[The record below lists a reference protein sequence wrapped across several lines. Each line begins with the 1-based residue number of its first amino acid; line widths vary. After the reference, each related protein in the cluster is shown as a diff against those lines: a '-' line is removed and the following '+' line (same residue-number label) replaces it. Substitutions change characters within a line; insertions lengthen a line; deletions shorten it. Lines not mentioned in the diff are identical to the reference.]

1 MQNNRTTANIVFI
14 MATLSSMVYLG
25 WRAFFTVPLSDG
37 ILAAVFGIVL
47 LVCEITAALGSYEL
61 YLRKAQSAHVDLTL
75 PQIPASWY
83 PDVDVLIAT
92 HNEEAELLYKTVNAC
107 VNFDYPDP
115 AKVHVYL
122 CDDGDRPEIAQLA
135 RHFGIGYLGL
145 SGNKEAKSGNF
156 NNALRQTASPLV
168 ATFDADMIGRH
179 TFLMETVPY
188 FYMPYIKRDESGQWV
203 PRAPEEVD
211 PSFKIGLIQTPQS
224 FYNPDLFQFNLYAEQ
239 NIPNEQDF
247 FSREINV
254 MRNSVNAIAYTGS
267 NTLISR
273 QALMDIGNFPTD
285 TITEDFETGLMI
297 QMAGYICYA
306 TDKVQA
312 SGLSTTTIKG
322 MIGQRARWARG
333 VIQSIKNCRV
343 PFNKKLSANARWS
356 YMSSFLYWWSF
367 AQRLVFTFAPI
378 LFALFDVRIVA
389 CTIFELTLFWLP
401 NGVFHYI
408 AERFFASDIRN
419 QRWNQIVDI
428 TLAPYLALPVLLETI
443 GIKQTKFKVTDKKR
457 KQKDRKLLYL
467 MPQVLMLG
475 LSVAALIRFVA
486 DKSGVA
492 LLYGAFIIFWLA
504 FNIVTLLYAV
514 FFMMGRRAV
523 RQSERFNARIPL
535 CVSYEGYSIETVTE
549 NISEGG
555 IMFTLPMPVYVP
567 DHTPLTMY
575 LCNDRY
581 QATMTAKVLYVDS
594 ENSLWRYHCAVVRMS
609 EPNWRQYLQMIYDR
623 QHPLPKR
630 MNSWM
635 TLVDDIINNQ
645 YQRLRKPVSERRTEP
660 RVQIDRFV
668 QFEEGGNCTVVDFSY
683 RFLLVRNLTLPR
695 KKPAQLTIRLNDQC
709 RIVCAPTKGRP
720 LQPNEKLMKVL
731 NIGEINRSETFLK
744 ALTTWATRPDI
755 DNTVDMRK
763 RGVSR

>member
-312 SGLSTTTIKG
+312 SGLATTTIKG

-378 LFALFDVRIVA
+378 GCPARFRHVRA
-389 CTIFELTLFWLP
+389 GC
-401 NGVFHYI
+401 
-408 AERFFASDIRN
+408 
-419 QRWNQIVDI
+419 
-428 TLAPYLALPVLLETI
+428 
-443 GIKQTKFKVTDKKR
+443 
-457 KQKDRKLLYL
+457 
-467 MPQVLMLG
+467 
-475 LSVAALIRFVA
+475 
-486 DKSGVA
+486 SG
-492 LLYGAFIIFWLA
+492 
-504 FNIVTLLYAV
+504 
-514 FFMMGRRAV
+514 
-523 RQSERFNARIPL
+523 
-535 CVSYEGYSIETVTE
+535 
-549 NISEGG
+549 
-555 IMFTLPMPVYVP
+555 TLP
-567 DHTPLTMY
+567 
-575 LCNDRY
+575 
-581 QATMTAKVLYVDS
+581 
-594 ENSLWRYHCAVVRMS
+594 
-609 EPNWRQYLQMIYDR
+609 
-623 QHPLPKR
+623 
-630 MNSWM
+630 
-635 TLVDDIINNQ
+635 
-645 YQRLRKPVSERRTEP
+645 
-660 RVQIDRFV
+660 
-668 QFEEGGNCTVVDFSY
+668 
-683 RFLLVRNLTLPR
+683 
-695 KKPAQLTIRLNDQC
+695 
-709 RIVCAPTKGRP
+709 
-720 LQPNEKLMKVL
+720 
-731 NIGEINRSETFLK
+731 
-744 ALTTWATRPDI
+744 ATRSC
-755 DNTVDMRK
+755 R
-763 RGVSR
+763 RGQWSKTASTR